1 VPFFVAVFREVPAV
15 RLDEVLATIRGDFAA
30 SRRLYPGRRGMRLFQ
45 RLNYPTHLLEIAEW
59 DSLAEYE
66 QLRRTAR
73 YQAATVQADPPARIE
88 YLTRL
93 RLFARMSAPAALVGC
108 VILTVPREHA
118 DALEAYILN
127 DVRRGVERAAGLVT
141 HEVYRMGPTS
151 GRLLVVHSWRTM
163 EDLERF
169 RAGDRPRYEET
180 LRKLKVTT
188 ERLTN
193 VVAAE
198 LSRLD
203 A

>member
-1 VPFFVAVFREVPAV
+1 VPFFVAVFREVPAD
-15 RLDEVLATIRGDFAA
+15 RLDAVLAAIRGDFAA
-30 SRRLYPGRRGMRLFQ
+30 SRRLHPGRRGTRLFQ

-59 DSLAEYE
+59 DGPAEYE

-73 YQAATVQADPPARIE
+73 YQVATVQADPPARIE
-88 YLTRL
+88 YLARL
-93 RLFARMSAPAALVGC
+93 RLFARMSAPAAVVGC
-108 VILTVPREHA
+108 VILTCPREHA
-118 DALEAYILN
+118 DALEAYILG
-127 DVRRGVERAAGLVT
+127 DVRHSIEAAPGLVT

-151 GRLLVVHSWRTM
+151 ERLLVVHSWRTM
-163 EDLERF
+163 NDLERF
-169 RAGDRPRYEET
+169 RAGNRRQYDV
-180 LRKLKVTT
+180 KLNQLGVTT